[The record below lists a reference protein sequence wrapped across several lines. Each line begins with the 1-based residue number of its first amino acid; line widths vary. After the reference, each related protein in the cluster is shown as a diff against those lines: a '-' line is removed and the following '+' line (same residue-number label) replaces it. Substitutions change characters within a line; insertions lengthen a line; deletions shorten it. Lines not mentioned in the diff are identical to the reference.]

1 MEETTHPRLR
11 HDIQAVPITIEG
23 RQLITFVDPLNISG
37 TGFALDRRALPLLS
51 LLDGRNDLRDIQTAL
66 MKITGGTIVPI
77 SEVQALIAQLD
88 RAFLLESE
96 AFTARKKA
104 VMDDFAGRPR
114 REPMLAGRSYDA
126 DPAGLKAFIASVE
139 EGLPPLDGPDPDG
152 ISGIL
157 APHIDIAAARDAYVD
172 AYRRIRGRV
181 YDLVIILGIN
191 HQGGQGLYSVTEK
204 DYATPLGVLETDR
217 EVVARLREGL
227 PDGTL
232 AVHDFDHMTEHSIEF
247 QTVFLAHYLGTG
259 VKIVPILCGGIHEFL
274 AKGSDP
280 FEDERFRTFREN
292 ILGVVEEGRRKILL
306 VSGVDFSHVGHK
318 FGHRV
323 SAEALIDSARANDRE
338 LIDHLLH
345 ARARDIYLN
354 TRDTRDRYNVCGIAS
369 MMLFSSLMGPCRAEL
384 LHHGTYDEPA
394 TGSAVTFAS
403 MVFTRS

>member
-23 RQLITFVDPLNISG
+23 RQLITFVDPLNLSA
-37 TGFALDRRALPLLS
+37 TGFALDRRAVPLLS
-51 LLDGRNDLRDIQTAL
+51 LLDGRNDLRDIQMGL

-77 SEVQALIAQLD
+77 SEVQALVAQLD
-88 RAFLLESE
+88 KAFLLESV

-104 VMDDFAGRPR
+104 VMDDFAVRPR
-114 REPMLAGRSYDA
+114 REPMLAGRSYEA
-126 DPAGLKAFIASVE
+126 DPAGLRAFIASVE
-139 EGLPPLDGPDPDG
+139 EGLPPLPHPYPAGV
-152 ISGIL
+152 SGIL
-157 APHIDIAAARDAYVD
+157 APHIDIAAARGAYVD

-217 EVVARLREGL
+217 DVVANLREGL

-232 AVHDFDHMTEHSIEF
+232 AVDDFDHMTEHSIEF

-259 VKIVPILCGGIHEFL
+259 VKIVPVLCGGIHEFL
-274 AKGSDP
+274 AEGSDP
-280 FEDERFRTFREN
+280 FGDERFRIFREN
-292 ILGVVEEGRRKILL
+292 LLRVVEESGRSTLI
-306 VSGVDFSHVGHK
+306 VSAVDFSHVGSK

-323 SAEALIDSARANDRE
+323 PAETLIESARANDRE

-354 TRDTRDRYNVCGIAS
+354 TRDTGDRYNVCGIAS

-384 LHHGTYDEPA
+384 LHYGTYDEPA

-403 MVFTRS
+403 MVFSRS